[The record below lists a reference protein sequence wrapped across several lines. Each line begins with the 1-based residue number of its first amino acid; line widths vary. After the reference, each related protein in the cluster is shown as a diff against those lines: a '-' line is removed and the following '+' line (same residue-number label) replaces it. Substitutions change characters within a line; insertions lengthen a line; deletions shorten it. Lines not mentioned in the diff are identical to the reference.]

1 MQSFAVQPLMM
12 SQLHTAYPL
21 IRAIIPTLEL
31 AAWSRYARKIA
42 NPRSSE
48 RRGIMVAVR
57 AARPYPAGLFAYR
70 KDLDPRH
77 GTVLTADHFVAL
89 DLLDRQ
95 PVAAALIPAMEAIGR
110 RLGCD
115 TVRVLG
121 CDIVRAIVHHG
132 AADVASSL
140 LSAGHRLDGR
150 VLHKAIGS
158 AR

>member
-1 MQSFAVQPLMM
+1 MQSFTVQPLMM

-31 AAWSRYARKIA
+31 AAWSRYARRTA

-57 AARPYPAGLFAYR
+57 AARPYPSGLFAYR

-95 PVAAALIPAMEAIGR
+95 PVAAALITAMEAIGR

-115 TVRVLG
+115 
-121 CDIVRAIVHHG
+121 IVRAIVHHD